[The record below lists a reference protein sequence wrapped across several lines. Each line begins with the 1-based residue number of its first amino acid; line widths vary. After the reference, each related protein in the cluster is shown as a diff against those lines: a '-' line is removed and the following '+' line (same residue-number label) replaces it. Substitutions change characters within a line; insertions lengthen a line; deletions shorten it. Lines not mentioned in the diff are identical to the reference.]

1 MVAQTAAKGTGAVDV
16 CVCVSCVER
25 VLRWQRPTWWPN
37 GRVPP
42 SRASAALSLYLG
54 GVRSATRGALGGSE
68 ADLGGL
74 GAVQWYSTVT
84 VVCAGA
90 PGIRAGVAHR
100 SSHVGTPV
108 SPTYGKSTR
117 FYEIISPMYVI
128 RNIHQ
133 QSLWQ
138 YANWS

>member
-16 CVCVSCVER
+16 CVCVSCMER

-108 SPTYGKSTR
+108 SPTYWEN
-117 FYEIISPMYVI
+117 YEIVRDHISNVRKTHP
-128 RNIHQ
+128 
-133 QSLWQ
+133 QSLCQ